1 MPDGGYQNK
10 MGHKETKMYLKL
22 ICSYNIQDAKQSSFV
37 LFYPTSA
44 IAIFFLIKLVI
55 YPLTHLQW
63 SCMNLFVININ
74 DSSFSFFHIK
84 QYLHFIFLLLSN

>member
-44 IAIFFLIKLVI
+44 IAIFF
-55 YPLTHLQW
+55 
-63 SCMNLFVININ
+63 
-74 DSSFSFFHIK
+74 
-84 QYLHFIFLLLSN
+84 